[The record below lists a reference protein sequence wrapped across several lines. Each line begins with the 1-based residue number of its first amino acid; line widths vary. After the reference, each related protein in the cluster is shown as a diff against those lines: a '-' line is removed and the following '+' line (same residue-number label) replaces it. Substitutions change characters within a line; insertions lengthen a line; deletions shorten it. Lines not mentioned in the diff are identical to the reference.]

1 MTRLVYVLALLLTT
15 PLAAAALPATLGVV
29 AAHGPGHHH
38 YVTTTTCEADAN
50 FVVEL
55 DPTDP
60 HAITVLGD
68 TTCLAPLPYFS
79 AITGCTGG
87 LGETI
92 ECRRDTAT
100 AHVYAKLD
108 TDGAFYLEWFEA
120 DFEEIVTATLARD
133 DL

>member
-1 MTRLVYVLALLLTT
+1 MTRPILVLALLLTA
-15 PLAAAALPATLGVV
+15 PLASAALPTVGVIL
-29 AAHGPGHHH
+29 AAGPGHHT
-38 YVTTTTCEADAN
+38 YVTTATCEADAN

-60 HAITVLGD
+60 RAITVLGD

-79 AITGCTGG
+79 GITGCTGG

-100 AHVYAKLD
+100 AHVFARLA
-108 TDGAFYLEWFEA
+108 TDGGFYLEWFEA
-120 DFEEIVTATLARD
+120 DFREIVNATLQRTD
-133 DL
+133 V